1 METPDLGFGFRLHH
15 IGAYVEKLSDL
26 VPIEKIIKDPG
37 QGVYLS
43 FVKLGNSTIELL
55 QPIDDQSPV
64 FASARRGQKILHLCY
79 EVDDLHSAIQTC
91 IESKFFLLRNPVM
104 AVAFPGQEIAWLFH
118 KNFGLIE
125 LLGAKV
131 K

>member
-1 METPDLGFGFRLHH
+1 MQTPDFGHSFRLHH
-15 IGAYVEKLSDL
+15 IGLYVEKLSDY
-26 VPIEKIIKDPG
+26 VSMQKIIKDSG

-43 FVKLGNSTIELL
+43 FVKLGDSTFELL
-55 QPIDDQSPV
+55 QPIDEKSPV
-64 FASARRGQKILHLCY
+64 FAAANRGQKILHLCY
-79 EVDDLHSAIQTC
+79 EVDYLDKAISSC
-91 IESKFFLLRNPVM
+91 IESKFFLVRNPVT
-104 AVAFPGQEIAWLFH
+104 AVAFPGQEIAWVYN

>member
-1 METPDLGFGFRLHH
+1 MQLPDFDYGFRLHH
-15 IGAYVEKLSDL
+15 IGVHVEKLSRL
-26 VPIEKIIKDPG
+26 VQIDKIIKDPG

-43 FVKLGNSTIELL
+43 FVSLGDSTIELL
-55 QPIDDQSPV
+55 EPIDKKSPV
-64 FASARRGQKILHLCY
+64 FAAASRGQKLLHLCY
-79 EVDDLHSAIQTC
+79 EVDDLQRAIQSC
-91 IESKFFLLRNPVM
+91 IESEFFLVRKPVA
-104 AVAFPGQEIAWLFH
+104 AVAFPGQKIAWLFS